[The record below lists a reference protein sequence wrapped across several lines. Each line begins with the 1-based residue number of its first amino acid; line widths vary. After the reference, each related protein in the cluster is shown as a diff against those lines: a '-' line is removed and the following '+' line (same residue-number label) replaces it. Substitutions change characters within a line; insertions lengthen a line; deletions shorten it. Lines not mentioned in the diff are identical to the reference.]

1 MAELITG
8 NNYVSEVLTSSATPQ
23 PLSKSVYNV
32 LRDGGVI
39 NPRLARITVE
49 TNPIRYT
56 RSTPAVNPNDGTS
69 FGAVLVPGGEVILFG
84 GGQIDNFR
92 FIQKTGAGAVNV
104 EYFQ

>member
-1 MAELITG
+1 MADILTG

-23 PLSKSVYNV
+23 PLSPTVYNV
-32 LRDGGVI
+32 FRDGGTI
-39 NPRLARITVE
+39 NPRFARITVE

-56 RSTPAVNPNDGTS
+56 RSTPVVNPNDGTS
-69 FGAVLVPGGEVILFG
+69 FGTVLVPGGEVILFG
-84 GGQIDNFR
+84 GGQIANFR